1 MISET
6 AFINCE
12 NIPADMRG
20 QFDKPWYFVGEA
32 HAKAPYVQCLCKK
45 CNKPA
50 CYWKIDDPIKMM
62 QIVYMPA
69 HQFITD
75 DMLLVIVFFGVCDAC
90 GTVHWAR
97 SGAPFKRVRSC
108 VPA

>member
-20 QFDKPWYFVGEA
+20 QFDKPWHFVGEVTEDTPA
-32 HAKAPYVQCLCKK
+32 LICDCHKCTWNLRTYLKK
-45 CNKPA
+45 HR
-50 CYWKIDDPIKMM
+50 
-62 QIVYMPA
+62 VYMPA

-75 DMLLVIVFFGVCDAC
+75 DMLLVIVFFGACDAC

-108 VPA
+108 VSV